1 MTMMDWMTIV
11 EKLSFLIL
19 DTSTKFRLS
28 KSIVQYTFHVK
39 YFLVLVERDNQG
51 LTDAAVKR
59 MYRIDLNVELEGQV
73 IEKELVTDLI
83 DIYSTIGALPMEKI
97 EGLAYTK
104 KGV

>member
-1 MTMMDWMTIV
+1 
-11 EKLSFLIL
+11 
-19 DTSTKFRLS
+19 
-28 KSIVQYTFHVK
+28 
-39 YFLVLVERDNQG
+39 
-51 LTDAAVKR
+51 

-104 KGV
+104 KGVWILNDNDGLDDNSGETQLLNLGYLD